1 MAMKTLNGKT
11 VVVIGGASGIGYA
24 VAEAAQAAGAR
35 VVVGS
40 RDAGKVRAAV
50 QRLGAGASGWA
61 VDVGD
66 EAAVSAFFER
76 VGAFDHLAFT
86 AGDWDPILA
95 PRPMVDLDLADAAAV
110 FAVRFWGAIAAVKHA
125 CRGIAPDGSITLTSG
140 VISRRPYKGAP
151 LNTAMAGAVEHLAV
165 ALAVELGPVRVNV
178 VSPGFILTDVW
189 KDAPMEEMTKQQPL
203 PRGGER
209 SEAAQ
214 AYLSAMLG
222 GFMTGQVL
230 VVDGGST
237 LV

>member
-1 MAMKTLNGKT
+1 MAMKTLDGKT
-11 VVVIGGASGIGYA
+11 VVVIGGTSGIGYA

-40 RDAGKVRAAV
+40 KDTAKVKAAV
-50 QRLGAGASGWA
+50 DRLGANASGWA
-61 VDVGD
+61 VDVSD
-66 EAAVSAFFER
+66 EADVSAFFER
-76 VGAFDHLAFT
+76 AGAFDHLAFT
-86 AGDWDPILA
+86 AGDWAPILA
-95 PRPMVDLDLADAAAV
+95 PRPMADLDLADATAV
-110 FAVRFWGAIAAVKHA
+110 FAVRFWGAITAIKHA
-125 CRGIAPDGSITLTSG
+125 MRTIAPDGSITLTSG

-165 ALAVELGPVRVNV
+165 GLAVDLGPVRVNV

-189 KDAPMEEMTKQQPL
+189 KDAPMAEMTKQQPV